1 MKILWHSNSPFV
13 PTGYGNQTQ
22 IFMNLIKGAG
32 HDITVSGYYGH
43 RGATLQAEGGINILP
58 GGLEEWGN
66 DILAAHYRK
75 YEPDVVVSLMDV
87 WVLQKE
93 MVEQMPLTGWC
104 PVDHDP
110 IPPRVVESL
119 IPFTWI
125 WAMSRFGETQ
135 LKNREYTQT
144 VYVPHAVDRNQ
155 YYPDD
160 RVRSRERWSIP
171 EDKFLVL
178 MNAANKGVPS
188 RKSFESVIKAWSVFS
203 KDHTNAILFMHTLPL
218 PATFGLTLTDLLDF
232 YQIDNDTIRFPDVY
246 NYVLGNYGTGS
257 LRDLY
262 NAADVFLAPSRGE
275 GFGIP
280 IVEAQMCGCP
290 VIVTDFTAQSEL
302 CFDGYKIPVDYLD
315 DRVWTNQQSE
325 QVNVPPSKIIKAL
338 EWAFENI
345 GNDKLRTAAHEGA
358 KDYGSEYVFS
368 KYMHPSLKYMAQ
380 RNKDFS
386 FDRDG
391 LDIYD

>member
-1 MKILWHSNSPFV
+1 
-13 PTGYGNQTQ
+13 
-22 IFMNLIKGAG
+22 MNLIKGAG